1 MKIALSLVLAFG
13 LGMPVAHAAGGGSV
27 HIEKLDWSFQGVTGT
42 YDRAALQRG
51 FQVYRQV
58 CSACH
63 SMDRVAYRNLMDF
76 GYSEDQIKS
85 LASETM
91 VTDGPNDEGEMFERP
106 ARPSD
111 YFPAPYANDAQAR
124 YVNNGA
130 LPPDLSLIAK
140 ARTGGADYL
149 YSLLTGYEEAP
160 ADVHMNEGMSYNTAF
175 VGHQIAMA
183 PPLSDGMVA
192 YADADTPATTE
203 QYAYDVA
210 NFLQWAAEPTLEDQK
225 RVGLKV
231 VIFLSVLAVIMF
243 FVKKR
248 LWARIKG
255 K

>member
-1 MKIALSLVLAFG
+1 MNRILTFVFASFLAVPSA
-13 LGMPVAHAAGGGSV
+13 MAAGEAI
-27 HIEKLDWSFQGVTGT
+27 HFEKLDWSFQGVTGT
-42 YDRAALQRG
+42 YDRASIQRG

-63 SMDRVAYRNLMDF
+63 SMDRVAYRNLMDL

-85 LASETM
+85 LAGETM
-91 VTDGPNDEGEMFERP
+91 IMDGPNDEGEMFERP

-111 YFPAPYANDAQAR
+111 YFPNPYANDSQAR
-124 YVNNGA
+124 YANNGA

-140 ARTGGADYL
+140 AREGGADYL
-149 YSLLTGYEEAP
+149 YALMTGYKEAP
-160 ADVHMNEGMSYNTAF
+160 KDIKMNDGMHYNKYF
-175 VGHQIAMA
+175 SGHQIAMA
-183 PPLSDGMVA
+183 APLSDGMVA
-192 YADADTPATTE
+192 YADPDTPATTE

-210 NFLQWAAEPTLEDQK
+210 NFLQWVAEPSLEAQK

-243 FVKKR
+243 YVKKR